1 VCRGNAGKDSRM
13 QATTAR
19 LEPMRECGSG
29 RASQPDSLSFHRSAR
44 SAPGTASRLD
54 CGEQDSLYIR
64 EQPRTPAVC
73 HRRCRF
79 SRRYILELPVG
90 YVYASKVAAV
100 VLQPGLPDL
109 ASQRAASKG
118 VIPILNIRRS
128 SYLVA
133 VFACMLAWVPA
144 TASAQD
150 KDSFTPMPLDS
161 GFGRMDVNPPPVPA
175 EQIIKEF
182 AAKES
187 EFQDAL
193 NHYTY
198 RRYARVQTLD
208 DDNKVDGEWYEV
220 DDVTFDST
228 GRRTEKVVFAPGS
241 TLQRVMMSPSDL
253 QDISHG
259 YPFVLTTEE
268 IAQYDVKFIGRQ
280 KVDEVDCYVFEVEPK
295 LIEKNKRYFLGRIW
309 VDATDLQIVV
319 TNGRMVP
326 DDTRKGKEDLHPP
339 FMTWRAQ
346 VDGHYWFPVYTKG
359 EGILHF
365 SSGNGFIG
373 QDVHIRD
380 TVKYTDYKRFGSTS
394 KIIFGGQTAPDPNQ
408 PTSQP
413 PATPQKKK

>member
-1 VCRGNAGKDSRM
+1 MYMRLKLQQ
-13 QATTAR
+13 QATGCSR
-19 LEPMRECGSG
+19 P
-29 RASQPDSLSFHRSAR
+29 P
-44 SAPGTASRLD
+44 ASRTLTPQ
-54 CGEQDSLYIR
+54 GGRIR
-64 EQPRTPAVC
+64 LKN
-73 HRRCRF
+73 RCSVIF
-79 SRRYILELPVG
+79 LAI
-90 YVYASKVAAV
+90 VAC
-100 VLQPGLPDL
+100 L
-109 ASQRAASKG
+109 AAGCA
-118 VIPILNIRRS
+118 L
-128 SYLVA
+128 
-133 VFACMLAWVPA
+133 

-161 GFGRMDVNPPPVPA
+161 GFGRMDISTPSVPP

-220 DDVTFDST
+220 DDVIFDST
-228 GRRTEKVVFAPGS
+228 GRRTEKVVYAPGS

-268 IAQYDVKFIGRQ
+268 IAQYDVKYVGRQ
-280 KVDEVDCYVFEVEPK
+280 NVDEVACFVFDVTPRQ
-295 LIEKNKRYFLGRIW
+295 IEKNKRYFLGRIW

-339 FMTWRAQ
+339 FMTWRQQ

-373 QDVHIRD
+373 EDVHIRD

-394 KIIFGGQTAPDPNQ
+394 TIIYNGQNLPPSNPQ
-408 PTSQP
+408 PAAQP
-413 PATPQKKK
+413 SHK